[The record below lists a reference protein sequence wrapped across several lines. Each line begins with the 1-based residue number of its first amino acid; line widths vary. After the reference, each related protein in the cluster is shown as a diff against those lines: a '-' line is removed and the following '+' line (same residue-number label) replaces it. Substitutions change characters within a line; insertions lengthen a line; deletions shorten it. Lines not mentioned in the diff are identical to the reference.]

1 MTYCDGMC
9 MQCMATAMTA
19 GAAATG
25 GRVWLAAHSPSWMTS
40 RRLKA
45 ATAAILVVGVLAAG
59 SSIAP
64 NGSDAGAAQA
74 GSPPVEAQR

>member
-1 MTYCDGMC
+1 

-19 GAAATG
+19 GATATG
-25 GRVWLAAHSPSWMTS
+25 GRVWLAAHAPSWMTP

-45 ATAAILVVGVLAAG
+45 ATAAILAVGVLAAG
-59 SSIAP
+59 SSLAP

-74 GSPPVEAQR
+74 ASAPVVAQG